1 MRLSLSSP
9 RAGRSA
15 WRVPCFSAL
24 LLLTGGLVG
33 GGCQWVPKNQLTA
46 CESKSRALVEQNRAQ
61 QAEID
66 NLKTHSRQVEE
77 QLALAE
83 EDLARLEQQL
93 GIHQRR
99 LANFR
104 NERIAIADSIA
115 SQVPGARP
123 LPEDLASRL
132 VELSDR
138 YPSLHVDSRRGI
150 SKFDRDVLFD
160 TGRAELRPEAKHLL
174 DEFAELVN
182 RPEARD
188 LHIVICGHADDRQVA
203 KKPTRELYADNWELS
218 IARANAVLHFL
229 KQAGVD
235 EKRMAVSGFAH
246 HQPVRPN
253 QSPED
258 RQANRRVELFL
269 SGSET
274 PLVGWVET
282 IPDIY

>member
-1 MRLSLSSP
+1 MGSSVRHISLSMLVVI
-9 RAGRSA
+9 SA
-15 WRVPCFSAL
+15 AAL
-24 LLLTGGLVG
+24 AAAP
-33 GGCQWVPKNQLTA
+33 GCQWVPKNKLTA
-46 CESKSRALVEQNRAQ
+46 CESYSRTLVEQTRAQ

-66 NLKTHSRQVEE
+66 NLRAHGRQVQE

-83 EDLARLEQQL
+83 EDLARIEQQL
-93 GIHQRR
+93 GINQRR

-104 NERIAIADSIA
+104 NERIAVQDHIAGSI
-115 SQVPGARP
+115 PGSRP
-123 LPEDLASRL
+123 LPAELQQRL
-132 VELSDR
+132 VELSQQF
-138 YPSLHVDSRRGI
+138 PSLHIDSRRGI

-160 TGRAELRPEAKHLL
+160 TGRAVLRPEAKHLL
-174 DEFAELVN
+174 DEFAELMQH
-182 RPEARD
+182 PEARD
-188 LHIVICGHADDRQVA
+188 LHIVVCGHADDRQVA

-229 KQAGVD
+229 KQAGLSED
-235 EKRMAVSGFAH
+235 QMAVSGFAH

-258 RQANRRVELFL
+258 RQANRRVELFVT
-269 SGSET
+269 GSET